1 MKLFLLF
8 LFGPFIQNINISI
21 SNQFIKIIEMF
32 YILFFT
38 LSLNSSMY
46 FELIAYVNL
55 C

>member
-32 YILFFT
+32 YIFF
-38 LSLNSSMY
+38 LPCLWIPVCILN
-46 FELIAYVNL
+46 L
-55 C
+55 